1 MGHRWAIY
9 LGKARGRQ
17 QLSFRS
23 PDGRGRSAVNPFK
36 GCEMEQITRGPRVLY
51 VSPVLDRGQGTESNC
66 FLLSS
71 LSFTG

>member
-1 MGHRWAIY
+1 MGHRWVIY

-23 PDGRGRSAVNPFK
+23 PDGCGRSAVNPVK

-51 VSPVLDRGQGTESNC
+51 VTPVLDRGQGTEPKR
-66 FLLSS
+66 FLSSS